1 MPAPVRQFVQRDVHL
16 QRGGVLAVVST
27 AYTTYGNLEPDGR
40 NAVLVLHGYTSGPNM
55 VEPDAQLAEGSW
67 SEIVGPGKPID
78 TRRYF
83 VVCPNALG
91 SSYGSTN
98 AASIDPATGHPFG
111 SRFPEITV
119 SDIVAGQKAL
129 LDRLGV
135 RRLVTVIGP
144 SFGGAQ
150 ALQWGVDFPDCMASV
165 VAVLT
170 GLRMPNANP
179 EKLKAELA
187 GSPHW
192 HGGDYYGRGD
202 MVSQMTVMRVRKLSI
217 FGIEAVLAR
226 TTSDAEER
234 LRALHAIA
242 ADWARGFDANSM
254 LILSKAMAS
263 FDVTEKLDRIRCPV
277 LFALSR
283 TDRVFPPSSALE
295 VMKRFRQ
302 AGVEARYYEIDS
314 DFGHSA
320 SGAEPEKWAP
330 ELRALLADVVMK
342 ERISA

>member
-1 MPAPVRQFVQRDVHL
+1 M
-16 QRGGVLAVVST
+16 
-27 AYTTYGNLEPDGR
+27 
-40 NAVLVLHGYTSGPNM
+40 
-55 VEPDAQLAEGSW
+55 
-67 SEIVGPGKPID
+67 
-78 TRRYF
+78 
-83 VVCPNALG
+83 
-91 SSYGSTN
+91 
-98 AASIDPATGHPFG
+98 
-111 SRFPEITV
+111 
-119 SDIVAGQKAL
+119 
-129 LDRLGV
+129 
-135 RRLVTVIGP
+135 
-144 SFGGAQ
+144 
-150 ALQWGVDFPDCMASV
+150 
-165 VAVLT
+165 
-170 GLRMPNANP
+170 
-179 EKLKAELA
+179 
-187 GSPHW
+187 
-192 HGGDYYGRGD
+192 
-202 MVSQMTVMRVRKLSI
+202 SQMTVMRVRKLSI

-283 TDRVFPPSSALE
+283 TDRVFPPSSAPE